1 MNNNNNISSLKCV
14 YYLKHECISLKSYI
28 EIIHY
33 KASYSNS
40 IPYRSEPLSEGE
52 FNPDDIQLMQT
63 NYNGWV
69 QLRYTLL
76 MWEYWFSYWFLRPHS
91 AQNFYSPSIDPNI
104 LHPDVIVD
112 TDNLSDCSS
121 TGSLHSGKRKLS
133 TSTDGDSTNYELIE
147 YLKRREKRDEELLKR
162 MDAREERL
170 MTLLER
176 AVMAFETLAAGKT
189 ATASSSS
196 SSSTTE
202 ATSTSA
208 PATTPAAAS
217 NGPTDTYERAAAP
230 ATPPPPLPP
239 QTEHSSSPAP
249 ALPLPLSLPAVVVDE
264 AIVVVPDE
272 EDAPVVNCTDDDP
285 E

>member
-1 MNNNNNISSLKCV
+1 M
-14 YYLKHECISLKSYI
+14 
-28 EIIHY
+28 
-33 KASYSNS
+33 
-40 IPYRSEPLSEGE
+40 
-52 FNPDDIQLMQT
+52 
-63 NYNGWV
+63 
-69 QLRYTLL
+69 
-76 MWEYWFSYWFLRPHS
+76 
-91 AQNFYSPSIDPNI
+91 
-104 LHPDVIVD
+104 IVD

-189 ATASSSS
+189 AIVSSSS
-196 SSSTTE
+196 SSSTTG
-202 ATSTSA
+202 ATTTSA
-208 PATTPAAAS
+208 PATTQAAAS
-217 NGPTDTYERAAAP
+217 NGSTDTYDKTATA

-249 ALPLPLSLPAVVVDE
+249 ALPLPLPLSLPPVAVDE

-272 EDAPVVNCTDDDP
+272 EDAPVVNCMDDDP
-285 E
+285 EQT

>member
-1 MNNNNNISSLKCV
+1 M
-14 YYLKHECISLKSYI
+14 
-28 EIIHY
+28 
-33 KASYSNS
+33 
-40 IPYRSEPLSEGE
+40 
-52 FNPDDIQLMQT
+52 
-63 NYNGWV
+63 
-69 QLRYTLL
+69 
-76 MWEYWFSYWFLRPHS
+76 LRPHS
-91 AQNFYSPSIDPNI
+91 AQNFYTPSIDPNI

-176 AVMAFETLAAGKT
+176 AVMAFETLAAGKA
-189 ATASSSS
+189 ATVSSSS

-202 ATSTSA
+202 ATSSSTA
-208 PATTPAAAS
+208 TATTPAAAS
-217 NGPTDTYERAAAP
+217 IGSTDTSERAAAAA
-230 ATPPPPLPP
+230 ATPPLPS
-239 QTEHSSSPAP
+239 QTELISLPAP
-249 ALPLPLSLPAVVVDE
+249 ASELPLPLPPSLPAVAVDE

-272 EDAPVVNCTDDDP
+272 EVP
-285 E
+285 EQT

>member
-1 MNNNNNISSLKCV
+1 M
-14 YYLKHECISLKSYI
+14 
-28 EIIHY
+28 
-33 KASYSNS
+33 
-40 IPYRSEPLSEGE
+40 
-52 FNPDDIQLMQT
+52 
-63 NYNGWV
+63 
-69 QLRYTLL
+69 
-76 MWEYWFSYWFLRPHS
+76 
-91 AQNFYSPSIDPNI
+91 
-104 LHPDVIVD
+104 IVD

-189 ATASSSS
+189 AIVSTSS
-196 SSSTTE
+196 SSSTTG
-202 ATSTSA
+202 ATTTSA
-208 PATTPAAAS
+208 PATTQAAAS
-217 NGPTDTYERAAAP
+217 IGSTDTYDKTATA

-249 ALPLPLSLPAVVVDE
+249 ALPLPLPLSLPPVAVDE

-272 EDAPVVNCTDDDP
+272 EDAPVVNCMDDDP
-285 E
+285 EQT